1 MKEVVAVLMDLRTGL
16 RVDTVKETK
25 IAPRYL
31 FVTPPSIG
39 ELESRLRGRGTET
52 EENLAI
58 RLKNATVEI
67 KYGTAVGNFHKVIT
81 NDDVEE
87 TYDELKDTL
96 VDWFPHLSAME
107 KEED

>member
-1 MKEVVAVLMDLRTGL
+1 MH
-16 RVDTVKETK
+16 
-25 IAPRYL
+25 
-31 FVTPPSIG
+31 
-39 ELESRLRGRGTET
+39 
-52 EENLAI
+52 LAI
-58 RLKNATVEI
+58 RLKNATTEI

-96 VDWFPHLSAME
+96 VDWFPHLAAME